1 MRFHLLWLL
10 RSRGRRGLSLVAVT
24 AFLVVPGAAGGT
36 ADTPLTITA
45 LVYGTAGANGWYTS
59 NVTVNWRIDGPIK
72 SSQGCEAVTLTT
84 DTPGTTLTC
93 RATSLDGKTTVQVSK
108 TIKLDKTAP
117 TLSRV
122 TVKQGNRI
130 VRLHWRASADTRFVE
145 VARSP
150 GARGARTSVFYR
162 GTAHG
167 YRDKGLKVGRAY
179 RYTVTGFDQAA
190 NRSAKTLT
198 LRAAGA
204 LFAPGPGA
212 SVTSPPLLVWTPVK
226 GASYY
231 NVQLMRGQKV
241 FSAWPTGPRLRLP
254 RAWTYEGRRYRLHR
268 GVYRW
273 YVWPGFG
280 AVSAGRYGHML
291 GGSSFLFTG

>member
-1 MRFHLLWLL
+1 M
-10 RSRGRRGLSLVAVT
+10 A

-45 LVYGTAGANGWYTS
+45 LVYGTAGANGWYVS

-93 RATSLDGKTTVQVSK
+93 KATSLDGKTTVSVSK

-117 TLSRV
+117 KLSRV
-122 TVKQGNRI
+122 TAEHGNRI
-130 VRLHWRASADTRFVE
+130 VQLHWRVSADTRYVE
-145 VARSP
+145 VARAP
-150 GARGARTSVFYR
+150 GARGKRTSVVYR
-162 GTAHG
+162 GTANA
-167 YRDKGLKVGRAY
+167 YRDKGLRVGRAY

-190 NRSAKTLT
+190 NRAAKTLT

-204 LFAPGPGA
+204 LFGPGPGA

-231 NVQLMRGQKV
+231 NVQLMRGQKI
-241 FSAWPTGPRLRLP
+241 FSAWPSEPRLRLP
-254 RAWTYEGRRYRLHR
+254 KAWTYVGRRYRLHR

-280 AVSAGRYGHML
+280 RVASGRYGRLL
-291 GGSSFLFTG
+291 GGSSFLFAR

>member
-1 MRFHLLWLL
+1 V
-10 RSRGRRGLSLVAVT
+10 VAFFVI
-24 AFLVVPGAAGGT
+24 PGAAGGT

-45 LVYGTAGANGWYTS
+45 MVYGTPGANGWYTS

-72 SSQGCEAVTLTT
+72 SSQGCEAVTLTS

-93 RATSLDGKTTVQVSK
+93 RATSLDGTTTAQVSK

-122 TVKQGNRI
+122 TAKQGNRM
-130 VRLHWRASADTRFVE
+130 VRLRWRASADTRFVE

-150 GARGARTSVFYR
+150 GSRGARRTVVYR
-162 GTAHG
+162 GTATA

-190 NRSAKTLT
+190 NRGAKVVT

-204 LFAPGPGA
+204 LFGPGPGA
-212 SVTSPPLLVWTPVK
+212 RVASPPLLAWTPVK

-231 NVQLMRGQKV
+231 NVQLIRGQKV

-254 RAWTYEGRRYRLHR
+254 RAWTYEGRRYRLRR
-268 GVYRW
+268 GIYRW

-280 AVSAGRYGHML
+280 AVSNGRYGRML
-291 GGSSFLFTG
+291 GGSSFVFAG